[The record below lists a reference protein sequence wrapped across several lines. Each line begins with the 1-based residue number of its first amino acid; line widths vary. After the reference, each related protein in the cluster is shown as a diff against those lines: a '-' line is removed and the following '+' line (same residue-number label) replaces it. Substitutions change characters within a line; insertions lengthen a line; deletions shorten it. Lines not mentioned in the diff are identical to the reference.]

1 MLTYNINT
9 SDGLVNGAMGVVVNI
24 IEKLKTVT
32 TILVQFDNDVVG
44 LQAKMNI
51 LMLCLFVDMKQNL
64 VLEKERQQ
72 K

>member
-9 SDGLVNGAMGVVVNI
+9 SDGLVNGAMGVIVNI

-51 LMLCLFVDMKQNL
+51 LMLCLFVDMKQTL